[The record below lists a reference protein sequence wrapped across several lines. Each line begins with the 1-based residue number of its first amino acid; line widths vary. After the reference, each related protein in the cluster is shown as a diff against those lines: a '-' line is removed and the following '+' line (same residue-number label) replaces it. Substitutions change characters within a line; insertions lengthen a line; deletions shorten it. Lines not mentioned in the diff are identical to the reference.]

1 MMNITEQGQM
11 TEQTNMKFFYPAGK
25 SAQILGT
32 MTGYLDTDYPIWR
45 GIKSDFSG
53 NNGQKK

>member
-1 MMNITEQGQM
+1 MNITEQGQM

-53 NNGQKK
+53 NNGQK